1 MPPANWL
8 AQVEKWREI
17 LTCRKRARSP
27 QAQNDRRLQQVPEE
41 GSGSVGRYTRHVQTR
56 GSNRVPVRDCR
67 QTFLF
72 QSFRERDLRGLAT
85 NIICSSGGLRPE
97 FRELRFPRSSNCFWR
112 IVVVSLT
119 TSVDVKAHVL
129 RAGRRSRLSS
139 AKSRRRRPSLCRRSS
154 RCPHAALDPCHCI
167 TTVSAPNISS
177 VTCGP

>member
-112 IVVVSLT
+112 IVGVMFMRVNSKCAHQVRPPPQRVWWLDGLSWDLNRGLT
-119 TSVDVKAHVL
+119 
-129 RAGRRSRLSS
+129 
-139 AKSRRRRPSLCRRSS
+139 
-154 RCPHAALDPCHCI
+154 
-167 TTVSAPNISS
+167 
-177 VTCGP
+177 